1 LIVIGASA
9 REYEVILLAEPV
21 EGDPTARFKVATRG
35 GVFAGA
41 TPSSTRV
48 MVTAG

>member
-1 LIVIGASA
+1 MRHALALFGLSHPWFRMCRGTAA
-9 REYEVILLAEPV
+9 RVS
-21 EGDPTARFKVATRG
+21 VATRRV